1 MRPSKNLG
9 QLYALTTRIQLRMWM
24 GAAQVLQWTQD
35 WARAREL
42 SFRVATLF
50 VEELEQLKE
59 VVPGVAA
66 WLGALK
72 SARVPCAIVSS
83 LPTTLLKARL
93 ASKCASSFG
102 MWHTQFHETTMFDCA
117 FVWRMVI
124 LSGQLDLAVLCAFA
138 WCG

>member
-1 MRPSKNLG
+1 
-9 QLYALTTRIQLRMWM
+9 M
-24 GAAQVLQWTQD
+24 GAVQVLQWTQD

-42 SFRVATLF
+42 SLRVATLF

-66 WLGALK
+66 WLAALK

-93 ASKCASSFG
+93 AFKVCQFI
-102 MWHTQFHETTMFDCA
+102 WHAHSHATTICGCA
-117 FVWRMVI
+117 FVWQTVA
-124 LSGQLDLAVLCAFA
+124 LSGQLDLASLRAFA
-138 WCG
+138 WCGQHTTAACWLADCKSACRPLPLCL